1 MQASFSGQLKEVG
14 RVVVARPVFLRS
26 AAYKTLN
33 SYHDTAYIY
42 KENYGDSG
50 RGATYSTKSKFFFE
64 NLQNTIDKCAII

>member
-42 KENYGDSG
+42 KETYGDSG
-50 RGATYSTKSKFFFE
+50 RGATYSTKSKFFEKFS
-64 NLQNTIDKCAII
+64 KYY

>member
-1 MQASFSGQLKEVG
+1 MQASSSRQLKEVG

-42 KENYGDSG
+42 KEKYGDSG
-50 RGATYSTKSKFFFE
+50 RRATYSTKSEKFF
-64 NLQNTIDKCAII
+64 

>member
-1 MQASFSGQLKEVG
+1 MQASSSRQLKEVG
-14 RVVVARPVFLRS
+14 RVIVTRPVFLRS

-50 RGATYSTKSKFFFE
+50 RGATYSTKSKIFLK
-64 NLQNTIDKCAII
+64 NSQNTIDKCAII